1 MRAHKVLVATSL
13 LCLVGMMLA
22 GLALAQPANSNS
34 FRSPHSGTDNVL
46 VLNGT
51 WKVDDVEVTASAARL
66 NSTARGAHATT
77 LSTNTDLSLA
87 EMVASKVFY
96 VTPKGGTDLDVADDS
111 DFTSAHIGF
120 DFYFVI
126 TSAGDSGQGLT
137 VTNGA
142 SGVVVRKID
151 SSAGTTCEDITDKIW
166 CSVTAAERLDC
177 VTYCAD

>member
-1 MRAHKVLVATSL
+1 MKGPKLLLVLA
-13 LCLVGMMLA
+13 C
-22 GLALAQPANSNS
+22 LALPSAGCLSADAQPANSNY
-34 FRSPHSGTDNVL
+34 FASPHSGTDNAL

-51 WKVDDVEVTASAARL
+51 WKVDDVAVTASAAQL

-77 LSTNTDLSLA
+77 ISTNTDLSHA
-87 EMVASKVFY
+87 EMLASKVYY
-96 VTPKGGTDLDVADDS
+96 VTPKGGTDVDVSDDADFVAAEIGLDV
-111 DFTSAHIGF
+111 I
-120 DFYFVI
+120 FVI